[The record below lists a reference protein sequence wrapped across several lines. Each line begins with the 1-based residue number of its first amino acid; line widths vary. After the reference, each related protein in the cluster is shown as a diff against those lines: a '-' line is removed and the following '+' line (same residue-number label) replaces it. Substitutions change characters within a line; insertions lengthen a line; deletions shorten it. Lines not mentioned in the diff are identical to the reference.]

1 MQERFGM
8 PILSCG
14 GPTFDCS
21 FCLFRWRL
29 QEDEGPSGQLSQMSR
44 PRPAK
49 SLGTSNADQVSSV
62 PKSSLLPSQ
71 LPSAVQAQK
80 APTATKSREQ
90 EAGKASSLGL
100 PDLPVDFVTEKT
112 VLDNV
117 SKRSPHLQVSGHPAL
132 SDLTS
137 PAPKQPEKSP
147 AHSGR
152 GNSGGRAA
160 PGTMAHQMRGILEG
174 SAGQ

>member
-1 MQERFGM
+1 
-8 PILSCG
+8 
-14 GPTFDCS
+14 
-21 FCLFRWRL
+21 
-29 QEDEGPSGQLSQMSR
+29 MSR

-90 EAGKASSLGL
+90 EAGKASTIGL

-117 SKRSPHLQVSGHPAL
+117 SKRSPPPQDSGDSAL
-132 SDLTS
+132 SLLT
-137 PAPKQPEKSP
+137 ATKLPEKSP
-147 AHSGR
+147 ANSGR

-160 PGTMAHQMRGILEG
+160 PGTTAHQIRGILEG
-174 SAGQ
+174 SAAQ

>member
-1 MQERFGM
+1 LQ
-8 PILSCG
+8 
-14 GPTFDCS
+14 

-29 QEDEGPSGQLSQMSR
+29 QEDGGLSQSR

-71 LPSAVQAQK
+71 LPSAVQAPK

-100 PDLPVDFVTEKT
+100 PDLPIDFVTEKT

-117 SKRSPHLQVSGHPAL
+117 SKRSPPPQDSGNSAL
-132 SDLTS
+132 SDLT
-137 PAPKQPEKSP
+137 ATKRPEKSP
-147 AHSGR
+147 ENSGR
-152 GNSGGRAA
+152 GNSGRRAA
-160 PGTMAHQMRGILEG
+160 PGTTAYQMRGILEG
-174 SAGQ
+174 STAQ